1 MVLLYI
7 NNHQHSGHRW
17 AIILASAK
25 PETLQAPDHVTRM
38 SWTAASTLSARIRN
52 LNSDQEP
59 HMLVDVGMTWLGLN
73 IVHSISI
80 SIQIN
85 QVKYIYLSS
94 PKDIHGYPIS
104 FYVFFAYIHCSIDR
118 WNISLFYLY
127 FYIHHYPNNP
137 RSKHILLTYIIYHI
151 SINIRYP
158 MIIQWLSQDIH
169 GLLSYI

>member
-94 PKDIHGYPIS
+94 PKDIHGYPIHS
-104 FYVFFAYIHCSIDR
+104 MKVFYFKKNGGWDSYGTWLAG
-118 WNISLFYLY
+118 WW
-127 FYIHHYPNNP
+127 
-137 RSKHILLTYIIYHI
+137 LTYP
-151 SINIRYP
+151 SKNDGVCQLGLWNSQLKGKIN
-158 MIIQWLSQDIH
+158 MFQTTNQ
-169 GLLSYI
+169 